1 MQPTLPFIVL
11 LFAAARDL
19 AGTDTAT
26 VSLALGATVAQL
38 RAALARDFPA
48 LAKLLA
54 KSAVAVNH
62 DFAEDD
68 RVLTPGDEVA
78 VIPPVSGGLL

>member
-1 MQPTLPFIVL
+1 MQPTLSLTVL

-19 AGTDTAT
+19 AGAESAT
-26 VSLALGATVAQL
+26 VELPSDATAGQL

-48 LAKLLA
+48 LAALLA

-62 DFAEDD
+62 DFADDD

-78 VIPPVSGGLL
+78 VIPPVSGG

>member
-1 MQPTLPFIVL
+1 MHSPFRLTVL

-19 AGTDTAT
+19 AGTDAAT
-26 VSLALGATVAQL
+26 VELAPGATVAEL

-48 LAKLLA
+48 LAPLLV

-68 RVLTPGDEVA
+68 RVLRPGDEVA
-78 VIPPVSGGLL
+78 VIPPVSGG